1 MSNIENMDKL
11 IKLLNLSTSNNDNEA
26 LSAIRTANAI
36 LKKNNILWDKILNSQ
51 VEIRYIEVPTHENQD
66 MDLETK
72 IEYLMDNLDRLG
84 SAADFIES
92 LANQFYQRCSL
103 SEKQANSIE
112 KFYRNMR
119 SRRF

>member
-1 MSNIENMDKL
+1 MDKL